1 MEDVALKINDL
12 AGDISAA
19 LETIYGQMDFFSKL
33 ITDMENHPDV
43 SALYVKYGLIQRNLY
58 AVYHLLN
65 YELKKIDEAKKDI
78 SKLTMER

>member
-43 SALYVKYGLIQRNLY
+43 SAL
-58 AVYHLLN
+58 
-65 YELKKIDEAKKDI
+65 
-78 SKLTMER
+78 